1 MTEELQNLRYA
12 VFAVLGVCAL
22 LWIALMLL
30 MMRVRTLERNRQD
43 TWEFILERERASARF
58 QNDSVAALKE
68 QTKLNRMMLT
78 TTQQLAAR
86 CQGVENWYADEG
98 GIVRERRPETVDLRE
113 QAAGKTVL
121 RGEWP
126 ARDDDPVHPQ
136 EGD

>member
-68 QTKLNRMMLT
+68 QTKLNRMM
-78 TTQQLAAR
+78 
-86 CQGVENWYADEG
+86 
-98 GIVRERRPETVDLRE
+98 RERRPETVDLRE